1 MNGAFS
7 SSMNGALLSSDFIDC
22 IDASLGVVVV
32 FGSNEATDLTG
43 ATDDGASFETILG
56 GPSKLKS
63 DEMPVLDLPRI
74 LLGVGA
80 SRPPF
85 VAAEVAS
92 ALVLLNL
99 LGLGSD
105 LDLLDL
111 LGLIDSS
118 GDLPARPTPFSP
130 TRLS

>member
-1 MNGAFS
+1 
-7 SSMNGALLSSDFIDC
+7 MNGALLSSISIEFID
-22 IDASLGVVVV
+22 ATLGVVVV
-32 FGSNEATDLTG
+32 FGSNEATDLTD
-43 ATDDGASFETILG
+43 ATDGASFETILG
-56 GPSKLKS
+56 KAIVGPSKLKS
-63 DEMPVLDLPRI
+63 DEMPVLDLPQI

-85 VAAEVAS
+85 AAAEVAV

-111 LGLIDSS
+111 FTSNSS
-118 GDLPARPTPFSP
+118 GDLPARPSPFSP